1 MDSGASERGGG
12 GRGVTEEDE
21 VKWAEA
27 ARVDEN
33 EGGFLA
39 TGGGF
44 EAVKKRDEAASTPS
58 PQEPR

>member
-44 EAVKKRDEAASTPS
+44 EAVKKRDEAA
-58 PQEPR
+58 ER